1 MPPDRIWLATAV
13 ATVPAVL
20 LDMASGMI
28 QRRQIR
34 LGGGEPGDRIGPF
47 LRFILSLVLNA
58 VILFGLSL
66 LYFRLWAGSGGA
78 FLYGAIIWL
87 FVSIPALLLSR
98 SMDEAQQRIMTIRV
112 LSLLFKAGALSISLA
127 YFIG

>member
-1 MPPDRIWLATAV
+1 MLPDRIWLATAV

-34 LGGGEPGDRIGPF
+34 RGGGEPGDGIGPF
-47 LRFILSLVLNA
+47 SRFVFSLVLNA
-58 VILFGLSL
+58 VVLCGLSL

-78 FLYGAIIWL
+78 FLYVAVIWL
-87 FVSIPALLLSR
+87 LVSIPALLLSR
-98 SMDEAQQRIMTIRV
+98 SMDEGQQKIMAIRV